1 MQISMP
7 SVTEDGKHH
16 EQFVGNY
23 ERNVYS
29 EDKIVYGRVI
39 LKCI

>member
-1 MQISMP
+1 MQNYKP
-7 SVTEDGKHH
+7 SVPEDGKHH
-16 EQFVGNY
+16 KQLVGNY

-29 EDKIVYGRVI
+29 EDQIVDCRVI